1 MASHRSATPLQ
12 GAARV
17 DRCTWH
23 GRPAANPARCAG
35 KTPEVNASKEVWAVR
50 GCICSC
56 SWARCCCCHGNTR
69 LWQQRGSGPSHQCAA
84 RPVALDQRRRAP
96 LADET
101 LVVWATSH
109 RAAPGQ
115 IPPATPRCRHPGRR
129 VCTGTQTKGTRDAK
143 VRVVEHLRASTK
155 QAAARRRRRARAR
168 HAAHACSRRDALR
181 VPSASCLIP

>member
-50 GCICSC
+50 GSICSC
-56 SWARCCCCHGNTR
+56 SWARCCCCHGKSG
-69 LWQQRGSGPSHQCAA
+69 LWQQRGSGKSHQCAA

-109 RAAPGQ
+109 RAAPRR

-129 VCTGTQTKGTRDAK
+129 VCTGSPARKGTRDAK
-143 VRVVEHLRASTK
+143 LGPSRRASTK
-155 QAAARRRRRARAR
+155 QDSIQASAGGSGAGRGMHPAP
-168 HAAHACSRRDALR
+168 RDGGSQHCGCR
-181 VPSASCLIP
+181 T